1 MKIYHNP
8 KCSKSRETLSLI
20 KKNTS
25 KFEIIEYLKT
35 PLTANEIILIL
46 DKLKLKPI
54 DIIRKNEEIWKR
66 DYNKTNI
73 SDKQLIN
80 TIVKNPKLLE
90 RPIVTNE
97 TKAIIGRPPE
107 NVLTLFS

>member
-20 KKNTS
+20 KQNTS

>member
-20 KKNTS
+20 KQNTS

-35 PLTANEIILIL
+35 PLTANEIILIIN
-46 DKLKLKPI
+46 KLKLKPI

-73 SDKQLIN
+73 SDTQIIN
-80 TIVKNPKLLE
+80 AIVKNPKLLE